1 MAFARICLLL
11 SALGLAGPA
20 LARAAASGA
29 GATATSPVAT
39 ATSSATTATSS
50 ARAATSSARAASA
63 SAGVATGAAPAEASR
78 RAPTDTVAVLDA
90 AGRSLLDTHV
100 SAAQGGWAWRSVIQ
114 APHLQT
120 DRDVGAASVLNGL
133 LALYQQSGEASYLDG
148 ARRAGDWLLAVAETS
163 GPGLRWADWVD
174 SSAGRS
180 SVHYTSFDD
189 GTPGIAEVLWRLGQV
204 TGDPRYTQAAMAGMR
219 WVAWRAQ
226 SVGSAACPSAMCRWS
241 WRDGTPGD
249 YETGLGEGQAGIV
262 YAFLAFAQ
270 RTGQRAW
277 LSYARAGGAYLES
290 LMGSDGAIPERA
302 GAAGVDAGYLS
313 GMAGQAYVFLALYR
327 QTGEARWLA
336 DARRALGWLSAHAAH
351 EGAGVAWPIEV
362 DGAGGDGNSARATG
376 MEEGA
381 AGIGWVELQAY
392 AVTGDRASLA
402 LARGAG
408 DWLLAAGVG
417 RGGGLSWPQDAGQ
430 SGAPTSLDNGAAGIG
445 WFLADLGQATGEPGF
460 AAGAAAAGRWLTSAA
475 QTGSSGLQWPGR
487 DGTIALAGDSS
498 WHWGS
503 AGIAAFLGRLAGGV
517 SDAPGEEPALRG
529 AGPAPERVALDT
541 SLRSRRARTGALGAR
556 GALASLPQRADA
568 ARLIQIS

>member
-241 WRDGTPGD
+241 WRDGTP
-249 YETGLGEGQAGIV
+249 
-262 YAFLAFAQ
+262 
-270 RTGQRAW
+270 
-277 LSYARAGGAYLES
+277 
-290 LMGSDGAIPERA
+290 PERA
-302 GAAGVDAGYLS
+302 GAAGADAGYLS

-475 QTGSSGLQWPGR
+475 QTGSSGLQ
-487 DGTIALAGDSS
+487 
-498 WHWGS
+498 
-503 AGIAAFLGRLAGGV
+503 
-517 SDAPGEEPALRG
+517 
-529 AGPAPERVALDT
+529 
-541 SLRSRRARTGALGAR
+541 
-556 GALASLPQRADA
+556 
-568 ARLIQIS
+568 